1 MLRLDVAS
9 DVLWRADPLRV
20 AGYSFDTW
28 EVVLATLDDGTH
40 RGRGEASGIYFL
52 GDDAAHMRGAIEAGR
67 AAIEDGPSREALRS
81 ILPPGGARNAIDC
94 ALWELEA
101 ARAGKPVW
109 QLAGVPEPRPVITT
123 FTLSAD
129 SPEAMARVAARH
141 ADAREIKAKAGRKS
155 TSLNSHPQC
164 GSGIPV

>member
-1 MLRLDVAS
+1 MILRPPRS
-9 DVLWRADPLRV
+9 TRT
-20 AGYSFDTW
+20 DT
-28 EVVLATLDDGTH
+28 LFPYTTLC
-40 RGRGEASGIYFL
+40 RS
-52 GDDAAHMRGAIEAGR
+52 RGASEAVR

-141 ADAREIKAKAGRKS
+141 AEIGRA
-155 TSLNSHPQC
+155 H
-164 GSGIPV
+164 V

>member
-1 MLRLDVAS
+1 
-9 DVLWRADPLRV
+9 
-20 AGYSFDTW
+20 
-28 EVVLATLDDGTH
+28 
-40 RGRGEASGIYFL
+40 
-52 GDDAAHMRGAIEAGR
+52 MRGAVEAVR

-141 ADAREIKAKAGRKS
+141 ADARAIKAKLTGDLALDIEREIGRAS
-155 TSLNSHPQC
+155 CRERVVQY
-164 GSGIPV
+164 V

>member
-1 MLRLDVAS
+1 
-9 DVLWRADPLRV
+9 
-20 AGYSFDTW
+20 
-28 EVVLATLDDGTH
+28 
-40 RGRGEASGIYFL
+40 
-52 GDDAAHMRGAIEAGR
+52 MRGAIEAVR

-129 SPEAMARVAARH
+129 FPEGMARVASRH
-141 ADAREIKAKAGRKS
+141 ADARAIKAKLTGDLALDIERVRAICADIG
-155 TSLNSHPQC
+155 TAH
-164 GSGIPV
+164 V